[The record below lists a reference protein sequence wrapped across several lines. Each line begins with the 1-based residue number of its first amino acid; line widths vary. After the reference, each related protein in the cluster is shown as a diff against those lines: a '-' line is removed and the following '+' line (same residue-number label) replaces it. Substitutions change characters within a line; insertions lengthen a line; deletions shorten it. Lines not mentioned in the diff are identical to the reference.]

1 MLLKVWCRTKKSG
14 LDYRQTTVQCCI
26 ISDSVK
32 RIKPLVIFLGTGQ
45 RIPFSKKVKY
55 DSRVVVQFPQNAW
68 CDEQVMLFGINN
80 IWKPL
85 VQANNVSPDVHRA
98 QNTATVKSKFREI
111 GTTLA
116 LIPGGCTSER

>member
-1 MLLKVWCRTKKSG
+1 MDPSCFSLIKGKHTNQLVLLKVWCRTKKSG

-85 VQANNVSPDVHRA
+85 ANQFKPIMLVPMYTEPKIR
-98 QNTATVKSKFREI
+98 QR
-111 GTTLA
+111 
-116 LIPGGCTSER
+116 